1 MADEESGF
9 APETAPG
16 LGGPSLDRLA
26 GMAGLGTGGD
36 DGVTTPWD
44 MPEPDARAV
53 LAGLPEQWGAE
64 ADRIVAG
71 PARVAGDEHGAYCRE
86 RARTLRACASELA
99 AVLATQPPAPDD
111 MFERAYMEVQE
122 ILDEA
127 LGTEEEDGA
136 GAGMAADVALLADRL
151 KAAEAEVMRLKG
163 GTPLPGMPGAVL

>member
-1 MADEESGF
+1 MSGDYASF
-9 APETAPG
+9 
-16 LGGPSLDRLA
+16 LA
-26 GMAGLGTGGD
+26 GKQRAIAARGRKVSDGDIHPLLHPWQRRIVAWAVERGRVALWETGGMR
-36 DGVTTPWD
+36 P
-44 MPEPDARAV
+44 
-53 LAGLPEQWGAE
+53 E

-163 GTPLPGMPGAVL
+163 GTPLPGMPGAEL